1 MFWKIWEMKQMYDKY
16 KKLQDEVKKVVIRA
30 SAGPFTYTAANWDQ
44 KTGSVVIDISWE
56 MKVQNIDIKDDS
68 LLSPNQK
75 ATLESYLKEAF
86 DKAQSKAQQVAMEKT
101 KDVLGFDP
109 NEMLGSLWAWWM
121 PKIPWLS

>member
-1 MFWKIWEMKQMYDKY
+1 MYDKY
-16 KKLQDEVKKVVIRA
+16 KKLQDEVKKVIIRA
-30 SAGPFTYTAANWDQ
+30 SAWPFQYTTPTWDS

-56 MKVQNIDIKDDS
+56 MKVQNIDIKDES
-68 LLSPNQK
+68 LLNPSQK
-75 ATLESYLKEAF
+75 STLEWYLQEAF

-109 NEMLGSLWAWWM
+109 NEMLWSLWAWGM

>member
-1 MFWKIWEMKQMYDKY
+1 
-16 KKLQDEVKKVVIRA
+16 
-30 SAGPFTYTAANWDQ
+30 
-44 KTGSVVIDISWE
+44 

-68 LLSPNQK
+68 LLSPSQK

-109 NEMLGSLWAWWM
+109 NEMLGSL
-121 PKIPWLS
+121 